1 MLGKQEERNLLRRSL
16 HRTLRRNLRR
26 NLLRSLLLHRN
37 MDLLMPMNG
46 V

>member
-26 NLLRSLLLHRN
+26 NLLRSLLLPRN